1 MAKAGE
7 VKKEVEKVEEA
18 GEVKKEVKKEKEGP
32 RGAAV
37 EDERW
42 RLDWSWR

>member
-18 GEVKKEVKKEKEGP
+18 GEVKKEKEGP